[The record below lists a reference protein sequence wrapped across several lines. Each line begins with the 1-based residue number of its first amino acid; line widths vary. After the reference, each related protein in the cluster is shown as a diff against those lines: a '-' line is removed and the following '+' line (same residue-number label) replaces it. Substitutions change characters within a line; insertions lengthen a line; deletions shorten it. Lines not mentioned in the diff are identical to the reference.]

1 MINNILQ
8 ALLNIAIITASGVI
22 SYFITK
28 QIYKLFPDVPNST
41 GALADALL
49 NFAGI
54 TIVFVVITVILSAV
68 ILTILN

>member
-1 MINNILQ
+1 MLQ
-8 ALLNIAIITASGVI
+8 ALLNIAIIAVSGVM

-41 GALADALL
+41 GAIGDTLFNLVGL
-49 NFAGI
+49 G
-54 TIVFVVITVILSAV
+54 IVFVVITVILSAV